1 MRISTLFTAVIAGT
15 LVYAFASPRGR
26 RLRHRVLDDR
36 LESVAWLHRYGPGV
50 SGVLDTFDERLDALG
65 GELKSRLD
73 TLAQPGPNLYADD
86 WTIDQD
92 DLDRDLR
99 GVQRYR

>member
-1 MRISTLFTAVIAGT
+1 MRISTLFTAAAAGT

-26 RLRHRVLDDR
+26 RLRHRILDDR

-50 SGVLDTFDERLDALG
+50 TQALDTFDERLDALG
-65 GELKSRLD
+65 GELKGRLD
-73 TLAQPGPNLYADD
+73 TLAQPSIDLHADD
-86 WTIDQD
+86 WVLDQD
-92 DLDRDLR
+92 DMDRNLR